1 MSSRGTRPR
10 AQRTRPDDASRRRVT
25 DAAQCGGRLSP
36 GLWIALVLVV
46 IAGGVYAATRART
59 NEPVDAPARTSS
71 LGGSGQYVYQIGDPG
86 PGKDALPLNLPSTS
100 GGTFDLASYKG
111 QGAVLL
117 YFQEGLTCQPCWD
130 QLKVIQADAAKFQA
144 MGIVAI
150 VSITTDPVDLIG
162 RKVQDEGITLPVLS
176 DSGARASS
184 AWHTNRY
191 QMMGMGERN
200 GHTFILVGTDG
211 KIRWRA
217 DYGGSPNY
225 TMYVPT
231 DTLLAQMREGALP

>member
-1 MSSRGTRPR
+1 MRVDDSGRGRQAP
-10 AQRTRPDDASRRRVT
+10 APQRR
-25 DAAQCGGRLSP
+25 GHFSP
-36 GLWIALVLVV
+36 GVWLALVVLL
-46 IAGGVYAATRART
+46 IAGGAYLAMRAST
-59 NEPVDAPARTSS
+59 NEP
-71 LGGSGQYVYQIGDPG
+71 LGASAGSTGLRGSGQYVYQVGDPG
-86 PGKDALPLNLPSTS
+86 PGKDALPLALPSTA
-100 GGTFDLASYKG
+100 GGTFDLAAYKG
-111 QGAVLL
+111 KGAVLL

-130 QLKVIQADAAKFQA
+130 QLKVIQADTARFQA
-144 MGIVAI
+144 LGIVAI
-150 VSITTDPVDLIG
+150 VSITTDSLDLVR
-162 RKVQDEGITLPVLS
+162 RKVQDEGISLPVLS

-200 GHTFILVGTDG
+200 GHSFVLVGIDG

-231 DTLLAQMREGALP
+231 DTLLMQMKEGAVP